1 MKQGGFPAVCCQLLP
16 SVVCVCVCVFCVL
29 TSSQVGRGGQVSEV
43 IQADDIND
51 GADHSRMILYREGEG
66 GTDEH
71 VRHDWTFY
79 IQTVGR
85 VLIHYV

>member
-51 GADHSRMILYREGEG
+51 GADHSRMILYGKEREGQ
-66 GTDEH
+66 TSTLDMIEH
-71 VRHDWTFY
+71 FIFKLSDVF
-79 IQTVGR
+79 
-85 VLIHYV
+85 